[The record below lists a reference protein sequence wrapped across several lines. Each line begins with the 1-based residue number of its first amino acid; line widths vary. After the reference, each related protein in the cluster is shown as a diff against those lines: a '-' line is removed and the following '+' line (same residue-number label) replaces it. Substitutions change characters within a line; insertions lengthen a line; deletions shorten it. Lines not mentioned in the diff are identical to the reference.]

1 MANCAGIDIGGN
13 NCKIAVREGGKVRL
27 VSARMPENMTDDG
40 RVTSPETM
48 ASFLHN
54 VKSSQHVRERACT
67 LVLSSSQAFFRHV
80 SLPAMSESEVVLNLP
95 YEFRDFVE
103 GDPSEYAYDYC
114 VDEVVLDESGKAVGL
129 DLFAAACPK
138 KLNASYEQ
146 ILRRA
151 GFKLR
156 AIIPAPM
163 AYMRLLRS
171 HIELN
176 PEDASRNVVFV
187 DIGHSDV
194 AVSLFCGAHYEASK
208 TIDFGCDQIDR
219 VIAETYGI
227 DPYTASSYKYN
238 NYDGAL
244 DSPQCQAVYD
254 QFAIEVSR
262 VVNFYNFNTPDRNV
276 EQMYFLGGGG
286 QISQLTSHIAEAV
299 SVPAFSIE
307 ALLPAEAQ
315 GQDNGPISALALGA
329 MLEGEA
335 M

>member
-13 NCKIAVREGGKVRL
+13 NCKIAVREGGKIRL
-27 VSARMPENMTDDG
+27 VSSRMPENMTTDG

-48 ASFLHN
+48 ASFLRQ
-54 VKSSQHVRERACT
+54 VRTGQHVREKSCT

-80 SLPAMSESEVVLNLP
+80 SLPAMNESEVALNLP

-103 GDPSEYAYDYC
+103 GDPGEYAYDYC
-114 VDEVVLDESGKAVGL
+114 VDEIVLDDTGKAVGL

-151 GFKLR
+151 GFKLK
-156 AIIPAPM
+156 AVIPAPM

-171 HIELN
+171 YIERN
-176 PEDASRNVVFV
+176 PEADGKNVVFV
-187 DIGHSDV
+187 DIGHTDV
-194 AVSLFCGAHYEASK
+194 AVTLFSGAHYEASK
-208 TIDFGCDQIDR
+208 TIDFGCDEIDN
-219 VIAETYGI
+219 VIAETFGI

-238 NYDGAL
+238 NYEGAL
-244 DSPQCQAVYD
+244 DSAQCQAVYD
-254 QFAIEVSR
+254 RFAIEVSR
-262 VVNFYNFNTPDRNV
+262 VVNFYNFNTPDQNV
-276 EQMYFLGGGG
+276 EEMYFLGGGG
-286 QISQLTSHIAEAV
+286 QIEQLTSRIAEAA
-299 SVPAFSIE
+299 SIPAFSIS
-307 ALLPAEAQ
+307 ALLPPELLDQ
-315 GQDNGPISALALGA
+315 EHGPISALALGA